1 MYKIMDGNEACS
13 YVSYNFTEVA
23 GIYPITPASPMA
35 ENVDKD
41 SSKGRLNFFNDKV
54 KVIEMQSEAGAAGM
68 VHGSLLTGA
77 LTTTYT
83 ASQGLLLMIPNMYKI
98 AGEQLPLVINVAS
111 RSLATH
117 ALSIM
122 GDHQDIYA
130 ARATG
135 FAILMNSSVQD
146 VMDLTSVAHLSAIKG
161 SVPFINSF
169 DGFRTSHEL
178 DKVEVI
184 DLDKVKELID
194 KKALNDF
201 RNRGI
206 NLDSP
211 YTFGTS
217 QMDDVYFQNTEA
229 RNMYYDKLPDIVNDY
244 MKKINKITGRTYKP
258 FNYYGSMH
266 AKHVIVAMGSVCETV
281 KETIDYMYSNLK
293 LEVGLIEVHLYRP
306 FSAKYLLDVLPKE
319 VTDIAVLDR
328 TKEFGANAPLYLDVV
343 SALKENNMNI
353 NVYGGRYGL
362 SSKDTTPGDI
372 KSVYDFL
379 MGDNKFNG
387 FTISINDDV
396 THLSL
401 PKSDLVIPSKNYE
414 MVIMGYG
421 SDGMVSASKD
431 IMKITGTGSSAF
443 VQGYFEYDSK
453 KSGGVTKSHLR
464 FGKNYIRSTY
474 YVTNPNTVILTKES
488 YLGKYDILSGIREN
502 GIFILNTT
510 KSESEVLDILSNK
523 EKNII
528 KDRHIDF
535 YIIDANSIAM
545 EVGLHN
551 KISSIMEVAI
561 FKICKII
568 DFDYAKEEIKKSLTA
583 KFQNKGGNVLE
594 KNLVAISK
602 VVDRIHKVTIEN
614 TLFDEEEEKD
624 LSMFEI
630 VNRREGNSLP
640 VSSFIGM
647 SNGRTRGATT
657 SEEKRFSSPMA
668 PLCNKENCIMCNM
681 CSFVCPHSVIR
692 PYLLDEEE
700 YENAPD
706 SIKEACQDAN
716 IKGYNYKFIIA
727 ASIPDCTGCKLCE
740 SVCPGKKGVK
750 AITMENIER
759 LKELGKLDDLEY
771 LEKHVTYKNPM
782 NKFTIKGSQFNEP
795 KIKFPGACAGCGEVA
810 YLRLMTQL
818 FGENLVV
825 ANATGCSSIYS
836 ASFPSTAYSSPW
848 ANSLFEDNAEFG
860 LGMYVADMTIKNRIK
875 NILQEKL
882 KDANDDEIELFEKY
896 CADLNQEN
904 SDNLYEYVV
913 SNKTPD
919 LYELRNFIKMKTVF
933 IVGGDGWAY
942 DIGFSGI
949 DHVLASNMNVNILV
963 LDTEVYSNTGGQ
975 ASKSTQIGGVAKFAA
990 SGKKVNKKD
999 LTKIALTYKNAYV
1012 ATVSLG
1018 ANMNQTVKAFNEAV
1032 NYNGPSIIIAYAP
1045 CIAHGIIKGMENTVD
1060 EQKLATESGY
1070 FPLFRYNPE
1079 TGKFK
1084 VDSKA
1089 DFDKYYEFIG
1099 GEDRYRTLKQINP
1112 DLYKELL
1119 EDNKNN
1125 AIDRYNYYKELEE
1138 NGKTE

>member
-1 MYKIMDGNEACS
+1 MNKG
-13 YVSYNFTEVA
+13 T
-23 GIYPITPASPMA
+23 T
-35 ENVDKD
+35 
-41 SSKGRLNFFNDKV
+41 SS
-54 KVIEMQSEAGAAGM
+54 
-68 VHGSLLTGA
+68 
-77 LTTTYT
+77 
-83 ASQGLLLMIPNMYKI
+83 
-98 AGEQLPLVINVAS
+98 
-111 RSLATH
+111 
-117 ALSIM
+117 
-122 GDHQDIYA
+122 
-130 ARATG
+130 
-135 FAILMNSSVQD
+135 
-146 VMDLTSVAHLSAIKG
+146 TS
-161 SVPFINSF
+161 
-169 DGFRTSHEL
+169 
-178 DKVEVI
+178 
-184 DLDKVKELID
+184 
-194 KKALNDF
+194 
-201 RNRGI
+201 
-206 NLDSP
+206 
-211 YTFGTS
+211 
-217 QMDDVYFQNTEA
+217 
-229 RNMYYDKLPDIVNDY
+229 
-244 MKKINKITGRTYKP
+244 
-258 FNYYGSMH
+258 
-266 AKHVIVAMGSVCETV
+266 
-281 KETIDYMYSNLK
+281 
-293 LEVGLIEVHLYRP
+293 
-306 FSAKYLLDVLPKE
+306 
-319 VTDIAVLDR
+319 
-328 TKEFGANAPLYLDVV
+328 
-343 SALKENNMNI
+343 
-353 NVYGGRYGL
+353 
-362 SSKDTTPGDI
+362 
-372 KSVYDFL
+372 
-379 MGDNKFNG
+379 
-387 FTISINDDV
+387 
-396 THLSL
+396 
-401 PKSDLVIPSKNYE
+401 
-414 MVIMGYG
+414 
-421 SDGMVSASKD
+421 
-431 IMKITGTGSSAF
+431 
-443 VQGYFEYDSK
+443 YFEYDSK

-700 YENAPD
+700 YENAPE

-904 SDNLYEYVV
+904 SDNLYKYVV

-1060 EQKLATESGY
+1060 EQYLATESGY